1 MWNRLLWT
9 LALVGG
15 WFKRDPNEIALVTE
29 RDAPLDQV
37 ERLQRDDAPL
47 SVWIEFGRGGW

>member
-9 LALVGG
+9 LALVGS
-15 WFKRDPNEIALVTE
+15 WFKRDLSETDISAE
-29 RDAPLDQV
+29 CDAPLDQV

-47 SVWIEFGRGGW
+47 PVWIEFGRGGW